1 VLRTAS
7 RIVVAC
13 LVVVLIG
20 SLGCLSRPRGTSV
33 AEKRAYVREM
43 RDDVFKEFF
52 AADPALRQ
60 RVQSAAGYGVFSNT
74 GIKVL
79 MIGTRHGYGLV
90 HDNPTGKDTFMRVG
104 ELGGGVGMGIKN
116 FRALFVF
123 HNQAALRRFLDTGL
137 AVGGEAEASA
147 IAQNVGAS
155 AGAQTEVSS
164 SGASGGAS
172 GKAGAITKQ
181 SLGAGV
187 DVYQLTKTG
196 VALEA
201 MVSGTKYW
209 KDKELN

>member
-1 VLRTAS
+1 VFDFTS
-7 RIVVAC
+7 RILLAC
-13 LVVVLIG
+13 LVLGLLGPV
-20 SLGCLSRPRGTSV
+20 GCLSRPKGETV
-33 AEKRAYVREM
+33 AQKRAYVREM

-52 AADPALRQ
+52 AADPGLRK

-90 HDNPTGKDTFMRVG
+90 HDNATGVDTFMRVG
-104 ELGGGVGMGIKN
+104 EIGGGVGVGLKN

-123 HNQAALRRFLDTGL
+123 QNASALRNFVASGL
-137 AVGGEAEASA
+137 EVGGEAEASA
-147 IAQNVGAS
+147 IAQNVGAT
-155 AGAQTEVSS
+155 AGAQGGVSS
-164 SGASGGAS
+164 GGVSSGAS

-181 SLGAGV
+181 SLGSGV